1 MWIFSVSIPRS
12 SRRNLTRFFAR
23 SKPLFWRSGVF
34 LPLTM
39 SSSVRKLERRTEYHE
54 YTIGDSMCRSVVIVL
69 AAHRVTYN
77 FVCRRGT
84 LPLMDHPRSVSTSQS
99 ENLHIT
105 QP

>member
-1 MWIFSVSIPRS
+1 
-12 SRRNLTRFFAR
+12 
-23 SKPLFWRSGVF
+23 
-34 LPLTM
+34 
-39 SSSVRKLERRTEYHE
+39 
-54 YTIGDSMCRSVVIVL
+54 MCRSVVIVL